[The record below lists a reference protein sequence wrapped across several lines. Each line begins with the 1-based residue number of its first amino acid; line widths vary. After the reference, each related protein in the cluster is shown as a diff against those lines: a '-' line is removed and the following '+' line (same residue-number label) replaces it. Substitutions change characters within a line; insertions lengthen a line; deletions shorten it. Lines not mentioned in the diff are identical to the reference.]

1 MTTLSDLPLSVLD
14 LASVYEGMSHAE
26 ALAQTIETAR
36 VADDLGYSR
45 FWVAEHHGMP
55 AVASSAPAV
64 LIGAIADATKRIR
77 VGSGGVM
84 LPNHSSL
91 VIAEQFGTLV
101 ALHGD
106 RIDLGLGRAPGTDQL
121 TASVLRRNIGTE
133 SADDFPNQI
142 VELLAFFG
150 TIPPLENGLGAQPA
164 AHPGLGDAP
173 QMWLLGSSGFS
184 AQLAGMLGLPFAF
197 AHHFAGGA
205 NTPVAFQLYRE
216 SFRPSIVLEEPH
228 SMVAVAAL
236 VADTKAEADRLALP
250 NGLYFSR
257 LRSGARPGRIPTL
270 AEAEAYP
277 WSDAERAFVDE
288 RNAQQ
293 AIGDLPSVTASIE
306 SLADSTQV
314 DEVIVVPQG
323 PDLAT
328 KLRTLRAL
336 RGSDTD

>member
-1 MTTLSDLPLSVLD
+1 VTSLSELSLSVLD
-14 LASVYEGMSHAE
+14 LASVYDGMSHAE
-26 ALAQTIETAR
+26 ALAETIETAKL
-36 VADDLGYSR
+36 ADQLGYGR

-64 LIGAIADATKRIR
+64 LIGAIANATKRIR

-84 LPNHSSL
+84 LPNHSSM

-101 ALHGD
+101 ALHGE

-121 TASVLRRNIGTE
+121 TASILRRNIGSE
-133 SADDFPNQI
+133 SVDDFPNQV

-150 TIPPLENGLGAQPA
+150 IIEPLPNGLGSQPS

-184 AQLAGMLGLPFAF
+184 ARLAGMLGLPFAF
-197 AHHFAGGA
+197 AHHFAGGD
-205 NTPVAFQLYRE
+205 NTPVAFQIYRD
-216 SFRPSIVLEEPH
+216 SFEASAVLSEPH

-236 VADTKAEADRLALP
+236 VADTSAEATRLALP

-257 LRSGARPGRIPTL
+257 LRSGARPGQIPTL
-270 AEAEAYP
+270 AEAEAYD
-277 WSDAERAFVDE
+277 WSVAELDFVRM
-288 RNAQQ
+288 RNEQQ
-293 AIGDLPSVTASIE
+293 AIGDLAHVTARIE
-306 SLADSTQV
+306 ALAESTQA
-314 DEVIVVPQG
+314 DEVIIVPQG

-328 KLRTLRAL
+328 KLRTLGAL
-336 RGSDTD
+336 V